1 LGLEALSQ
9 TARLVVLASGGGRS
23 LENLQQEIAA
33 GRLRAEIVQVIVS
46 KPGLG
51 AQERAA
57 RLGIPCRVIG
67 KQTHPRNA
75 DREEALLACL
85 DQAKPTLVL
94 MAGWLQLLPIPERY
108 EGRVLNIHPS
118 LLPAYGG
125 RGYYGEHVH
134 DAVARDAGRIS
145 GCTVHFAT
153 KAYDEGPVLLQ
164 EAVLLPEGAQPDAI
178 ADAVFEAECRAYPA
192 AVRAVLSGQA
202 RWQAGQVHW
211 S

>member
-1 LGLEALSQ
+1 LSQ

-23 LENLQQEIAA
+23 LENLQQEILA
-33 GRLRAEIVQVIVS
+33 GRIRAEIVQVIVS
-46 KPGLG
+46 KAGLG

-57 RLGIPCRVIG
+57 RLGLPCRVIG
-67 KQTHPRNA
+67 KQSHPHPA

-85 DQAKPTLVL
+85 DQAKPSLIL

-134 DAVARDAGRIS
+134 RAVARDARRVT
-145 GCTVHFAT
+145 GCTVHFAS

-178 ADAVFEAECRAYPA
+178 ASAVFEAECRAYPA
-192 AVRAVLSGQA
+192 AVRAVLTGQA
-202 RWQAGQVHW
+202 SWQKGQVRW

>member
-1 LGLEALSQ
+1 MGLEALSQ

-23 LENLQQEIAA
+23 LENLQKEIHA

-46 KPGLG
+46 RAGLG

-57 RLGIPCRVIG
+57 RWGLPCRVIG
-67 KQTHPRNA
+67 KQSHPRAA
-75 DREEALLACL
+75 DRDEAILACL
-85 DQAKPTLVL
+85 DQAKPTLIL

-134 DAVARDAGRIS
+134 RAVARDAQRVS

-153 KAYDEGPVLLQ
+153 QAYDEGPVLLQ
-164 EAVLLPEGAQPDAI
+164 EAVLLPDGAPPDAI
-178 ADAVFEAECRAYPA
+178 AAAVFEAECRAYPA
-192 AVRAVLSGQA
+192 AIRAVIAGHA
-202 RWQAGQVHW
+202 RWHDGSVDW

>member
-23 LENLQQEIAA
+23 LENLQKEILA

-46 KPGLG
+46 KAGIG

-57 RLGIPCRVIG
+57 RLGLPCRVIG
-67 KQTHPRNA
+67 KQSHLRSA
-75 DREEALLACL
+75 DRDEALLTCF
-85 DQAKPTLVL
+85 DQAKPTLIL

-134 DAVARDAGRIS
+134 AAVARDARRIS
-145 GCTVHFAT
+145 GCTIHFASQ
-153 KAYDEGPVLLQ
+153 AYDEGPVLLQ
-164 EAVLLPEGAQPDAI
+164 EAVLLAEGAEPEAI
-178 ADAVFEAECRAYPA
+178 ATAVFEAECRAYPA
-192 AVRAVLSGQA
+192 AVRAVLSGHA
-202 RWQAGQVHW
+202 RWQQGRVRW

>member
-1 LGLEALSQ
+1 LSQ

-23 LENLQQEIAA
+23 LENLQREILA

-46 KPGLG
+46 KSGLE
-51 AQERAA
+51 AQARAS
-57 RLGIPCRVIG
+57 RLGLPCKVIG
-67 KQTHPRNA
+67 KQSHARSVER
-75 DREEALLACL
+75 DEALLACF
-85 DQAKPTLVL
+85 DHAKPTLIL

-125 RGYYGEHVH
+125 SGYYGERVH
-134 DAVARDAGRIS
+134 RAVARDARRVS

-153 KAYDEGPVLLQ
+153 EAYDDGPVLLQ
-164 EAVLLPEGAQPDAI
+164 EAVLLPEGAEPDAI
-178 ADAVFEAECRAYPA
+178 ASAVFEAECRAYPA
-192 AVRAVLSGQA
+192 AVRAVLAGQA
-202 RWQAGQVHW
+202 RWHLGQVRW